1 MRFRDNQR
9 LSIRHGIAVIL
20 ALSTQVVV
28 ADTELSNQATS
39 SRPTPSMSDQ
49 APNFKPPINT
59 PQPFVQPQETEALES
74 SQHFD
79 NQTEQP
85 TDNTEN
91 NAVQQI
97 FHERRMAVRQAQM
110 ERERQRN
117 MAALRKRWEAR
128 RARLNARYQRMRR
141 RAAAEGVQLADIP
154 PWDEAGTS
162 NSPTVDHTQVPRSHE
177 SVAESTMPEDRDRDR
192 DRDMSHPPV
201 SAVPD
206 MPNARPRRQNFGNQP
221 YLERMQAII
230 DGMTPEERD
239 ACTTVHRLS
248 MGLMQHSRPY
258 MQPPMPPVYHNAP
271 RGYGTHRQGA
281 GYDYYPNGPTGYSPY
296 SSRHNSQGYERGIK
310 YQAPDWRGEW

>member
-1 MRFRDNQR
+1 
-9 LSIRHGIAVIL
+9 
-20 ALSTQVVV
+20 
-28 ADTELSNQATS
+28 
-39 SRPTPSMSDQ
+39 MSDDQ

-59 PQPFVQPQETEALES
+59 PQPFAQTQETEALGS

-79 NQTEQP
+79 DQTEQP
-85 TDNTEN
+85 ADNTEN
-91 NAVQQI
+91 NAVQRI
-97 FHERRMAVRQAQM
+97 FHERRMAVIRAQREN
-110 ERERQRN
+110 ERKRK
-117 MAALRKRWEAR
+117 MAALQKRWEAR
-128 RARLNARYQRMRR
+128 RARLNARYQRMRQ
-141 RAAAEGVQLADIP
+141 RAAADGVQLADTP

-162 NSPTVDHTQVPRSHE
+162 NSPTANHPPAHRSPE
-177 SVAESTMPEDRDRDR
+177 SVAESTMPADAAR

-206 MPNARPRRQNFGNQP
+206 MPNARPGPQNFGNQP

-248 MGLMQHSRPY
+248 MGLMQRSTPY

-271 RGYGTHRQGA
+271 HGYGTHRQGA
-281 GYDYYPNGPTGYSPY
+281 GYDYYPNGPTGYGPY
-296 SSRHNSQGYERGIK
+296 PRHNPQGYDRGIK